1 MDNLL
6 VGVGVLKKKNKTKER
21 KERQETRACCSDKG
35 AQERVSDEVTF
46 E

>member
-6 VGVGVLKKKNKTKER
+6 VGVGVLKKKKTKER